1 MSVVRGTLLSVICY
15 ALQRQR
21 ERERDGQRGI
31 LVIMCLYDGSVC
43 VCVCVCEAAVSSH
56 THTHARGGPQGYT
69 HTPVCERLT
78 CSPEH
83 RETQRQRQLFKALC
97 DVCSY
102 KHLWVTEQTPDRQT
116 TDQFTHTR
124 THTHTHTC
132 THTYFYLSYLFLQI
146 NYSFIKLIKQLLNCS
161 L

>member
-1 MSVVRGTLLSVICY
+1 MHCSG
-15 ALQRQR
+15 R

-31 LVIMCLYDGSVC
+31 LVIMCLYDGGVC
-43 VCVCVCEAAVSSH
+43 VCVCVKQLSAVTH

-124 THTHTHTC
+124 THTHTHTHMHTRTR
-132 THTYFYLSYLFLQI
+132 THTHTHAHAHAHTLIFIWVIYFC
-146 NYSFIKLIKQLLNCS
+146 K
-161 L
+161 